1 MAPGIDIVIILI
13 CGSAA
18 RITCYSGESF
28 ELNKEHL
35 NKALIGHSVLKIN
48 GSSHHE
54 CARNCMSVTICKS
67 IDYDRKERTCKL
79 NDVESSSVD
88 LLEFETKIGSI
99 FSDISEWPSTM
110 MGACQSNPCQTNQR
124 CYENDK
130 SYLCRDLFTCSY
142 GKKIDNGIL
151 EMVATGVHKF
161 CDVALVKCDDGFVT
175 IQKEVR
181 CLATG
186 QWQTAS
192 CHQFT
197 DCKDIHDV
205 FPEAQS
211 GLYDI
216 VLWQSGTILTV
227 NCDMETAG
235 GGWTI
240 FHRRLDGS
248 VEFYRN
254 FKDYENGFGN
264 ADGEFWLGLKYIQ
277 ELAEQGPTELR
288 VDMTK
293 ETGVTG
299 HETFQDFKLTDG
311 TKYRLNIGSRSSI
324 GAGSEERGL
333 KYHNLKPFS
342 TFDRDLDS
350 VVQNCAVERH
360 GAWWYKNCGYVN
372 LNGYYAKP
380 GATCNITGAA
390 KNVCGHV
397 HVGFNNAIAL
407 KSSAMMLRRV

>member
-1 MAPGIDIVIILI
+1 MAAGIDSFLFLI

-18 RITCYSGESF
+18 MVMCHSSESF
-28 ELNKEHL
+28 KLNKEHL

-54 CARNCMSVTICKS
+54 CARNCMFLAICKS
-67 IDYDRKERTCKL
+67 IDYDRKESTCKL
-79 NDVESSSVD
+79 NDVKSSSVD
-88 LLEFETKIGSI
+88 PFEFETKIGSI

-110 MGACQSNPCQTNQR
+110 MGACQSNPCQMNQR
-124 CYENDK
+124 CYENDG
-130 SYLCRDLFTCSY
+130 SYLCRDLFTCSF
-142 GKKIDNGIL
+142 GKEIDNGKL
-151 EMVATGVHKF
+151 EIIARGVHKF
-161 CDVALVKCDDGFVT
+161 MDVAMVK
-175 IQKEVR
+175 
-181 CLATG
+181 
-186 QWQTAS
+186 
-192 CHQFT
+192 FT
-197 DCKDIHDV
+197 DCKDIRDE

-240 FHRRLDGS
+240 FHRRFDGS

-254 FKDYENGFGN
+254 FTDYENGFGN

-277 ELAEQGPTELR
+277 ELTGQGPTELR
-288 VDMTK
+288 VDMTT
-293 ETGVTG
+293 ETGFTG

-311 TKYRLNIGSRSSI
+311 TKYQLNLGSRTAI
-324 GAGSEERGL
+324 GVDSEEKGL
-333 KYHNLKPFS
+333 KYHNLRPFS

-397 HVGFNNAIAL
+397 HVGFNNALAL
-407 KSSAMMLRRV
+407 KRSAMMLRKV